1 MSKLTTVSYLDI
13 LPPHNKSE
21 EKSNILKFFHQGVNA
36 AGDTGMLHKG
46 FNCVPCDV
54 ACIMGYVHKDGKHLP
69 HLDLRQKILDYQ
81 KQSVKK
87 TLIADSNLFLYM
99 DKNNPQHYLRYSFD
113 GVFPTTGFYFD
124 KDVDPNRWIKI
135 SRNMNITL
143 KPYRT
148 QGNHILI
155 CLQRNGG
162 WSMAGLSVIDW
173 LDDIVRKIQQISS
186 RPIVVRPHPG
196 DKKIMRILK
205 LKYKNVSLS
214 NKPSLLDDLKNA
226 WATVVYNSSP
236 SVASIIEG
244 VPAFI
249 TDSEPKHSQS
259 YSVANTDLN
268 QIENP
273 MLHERQFWIEKL
285 AMCHWNFTEM
295 QSGEAWSFFR
305 KYV

>member
-1 MSKLTTVSYLDI
+1 
-13 LPPHNKSE
+13 
-21 EKSNILKFFHQGVNA
+21 
-36 AGDTGMLHKG
+36 
-46 FNCVPCDV
+46 
-54 ACIMGYVHKDGKHLP
+54 MGYVHKDGKHLP

-81 KQSVKK
+81 KQNNKR

-99 DKNNPQHYLRYSFD
+99 DKTNPHHYLRYSFD

-124 KDVDPNRWIKI
+124 TVVNPDRWIKI
-135 SRNMNITL
+135 SKNMNISI

-173 LDDIVRKIQQISS
+173 LDTTVRKIQQISN
-186 RPIVVRPHPG
+186 RPIVVRTHPG

-205 LKYKNVSLS
+205 LKYKNVALS
-214 NKPSLLDDLKNA
+214 NKPNLLDDLQNA
-226 WATVVYNSSP
+226 WTTVVYNSSP

-249 TDSEPKHSQS
+249 TDPEPLHSQS
-259 YSVANTDLN
+259 YPVANMDLN

-273 MLHERQFWIEKL
+273 ALHERQQWIEKL
-285 AMCHWNFTEM
+285 AMCHWNFEELR
-295 QSGEAWSFFR
+295 SGEAWSFFKR
-305 KYV
+305 YI

>member
-1 MSKLTTVSYLDI
+1 
-13 LPPHNKSE
+13 
-21 EKSNILKFFHQGVNA
+21 
-36 AGDTGMLHKG
+36 
-46 FNCVPCDV
+46 
-54 ACIMGYVHKDGKHLP
+54 
-69 HLDLRQKILDYQ
+69 
-81 KQSVKK
+81 
-87 TLIADSNLFLYM
+87 
-99 DKNNPQHYLRYSFD
+99 
-113 GVFPTTGFYFD
+113 
-124 KDVDPNRWIKI
+124 
-135 SRNMNITL
+135 
-143 KPYRT
+143 
-148 QGNHILI
+148 
-155 CLQRNGG
+155 
-162 WSMAGLSVIDW
+162 MAGLSVIDW
-173 LDDIVRKIQQISS
+173 LDDTIRKIKQVSS